1 MDSRSQIDFLATL
14 RLSLKVLKKA
24 EPGFS
29 VDELRRMIEDRIVE
43 LKTQASLQRKPA
55 ALEISCP
62 VCKQRAGVACISLPS
77 KTQFGKKNDLS
88 FESHI
93 GGKMVIMRRPHW
105 ERIRRHVA
113 ANSKSKNQAQPQR
126 FEGQGCKV
134 PFPS

>member
-29 VDELRRMIEDRIVE
+29 VDVDELRRMIESRIAE
-43 LKTQASLQRKPA
+43 LKAEASLHRRPA
-55 ALEISCP
+55 ALDIRCP
-62 VCKQRAGVACISLPS
+62 VCKQRAGHPCISLPS

-93 GGKMVIMRRPHW
+93 GGKKIIMRVPHW
-105 ERIRRHVA
+105 ERSRHRRA
-113 ANSKSKNQAQPQR
+113 ANRASSD
-126 FEGQGCKV
+126 GMT
-134 PFPS
+134 